1 MSVIPERH
9 CGNLRYRMDVFAMQQ
24 VSVRAVYKGWIISLA
39 RQTRFEA
46 RGAIEKVPTPV
57 LVDRSYSSWLF

>member
-1 MSVIPERH
+1 MSVFRERH
-9 CGNLRYRMDVFAMQQ
+9 FGQLRYKMNVFAVQQ
-24 VSVRAVYKGWIISLA
+24 VSVQAVYKGWIISLA

-57 LVDRSYSSWLF
+57 LVD